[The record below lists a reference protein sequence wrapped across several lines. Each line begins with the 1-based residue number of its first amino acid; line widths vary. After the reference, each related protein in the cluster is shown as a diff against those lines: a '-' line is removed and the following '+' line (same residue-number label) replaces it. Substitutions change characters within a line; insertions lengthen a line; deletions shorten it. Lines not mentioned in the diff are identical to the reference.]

1 MRPGM
6 IHPRLWLV
14 VCAWC
19 LIGWTAPAQASW
31 EAYQQ
36 AGETA
41 YSRGRY
47 TEAERMFL
55 AAVREA
61 RRFGPQ
67 DPRLDISLNKL
78 ARLRVIRGQQAQ
90 FRSQR
95 TARKKAPAR
104 QERLSRRGRQ
114 RQQPRTALQHARPG
128 RHTQALLSGRPG
140 ARRKDARISIARPE
154 HRSKR
159 PRAALH
165 RARPTHR
172 AVSSMRHQ
180 RQQTSAR
187 RGSSQRTLHLQRGHQ
202 GLWLQQGATA

>member
-1 MRPGM
+1 MLGTCVADGCHKGQRHDVEKLVRPVM
-6 IHPRLWLV
+6 MHPRLWLV
-14 VCAWC
+14 VWAWC

-36 AGETA
+36 AGEAA

-78 ARLRVIRGQQAQ
+78 ALLRVTRSQQAHVQ
-90 FRSQR
+90 SRAQR

-104 QERLSRRGRQ
+104 QGRVSRRSRQ
-114 RQQPRTALQHARPG
+114 RQQPQHPG
-128 RHTQALLSGRPG
+128 RR
-140 ARRKDARISIARPE
+140 AR
-154 HRSKR
+154 HGSKR
-159 PRAALH
+159 QAAQSLRRVMLHTGQPRIA
-165 RARPTHR
+165 P
-172 AVSSMRHQ
+172 
-180 RQQTSAR
+180 
-187 RGSSQRTLHLQRGHQ
+187 
-202 GLWLQQGATA
+202 LWLQQGTTA